1 MGFPPGSCCGSFMH
15 LQSGMPG
22 TGVVLK
28 AEVETGFGQDTCVWS
43 GLPPSTV
50 TGLQEL
56 ISPQNARLKC
66 MAFSLPTFRSQITSL
81 LLHFINQGNYKDLP
95 RLRGEDI
102 DPTTQ

>member
-1 MGFPPGSCCGSFMH
+1 MH

-43 GLPPSTV
+43 GLNSQHGDWITRAHISTKCKAEMHGIFITYLQKSNNV
-50 TGLQEL
+50 TSPCILL
-56 ISPQNARLKC
+56 IKAIIKTCQDWGGK
-66 MAFSLPTFRSQITSL
+66 
-81 LLHFINQGNYKDLP
+81 
-95 RLRGEDI
+95 DI